1 MAAPVAY
8 SWADV
13 GAPTLNA
20 NAGTFISVLD
30 FCMLSN
36 GWSKVYSGT
45 NKAAY
50 RADAGERKFYRVLDD
65 ASMVYN
71 SVSYKALVTG
81 YDSMSD
87 IDTGTG
93 WTGQM
98 HFNKSLATASGRK
111 WYAWVDPK
119 GVLIATSGNLTTD
132 TTDTYPYSFQYFGET
147 VPVLHGGTPRNV
159 ILGGSVTVQYSVG
172 DMFTAAL
179 LNAET
184 VIKVNR
190 NHTGSA
196 LNQITNRAETQVQQ
210 GPYVA
215 GAETN
220 TLSYPYNGGMIL
232 ESALLWDTTTNK
244 IVIDKIPWVKHIMQK
259 GSTLT
264 ESSYT
269 DGTNTYKAF
278 PIAHYYSNFHS
289 TLPTAASGNRGIGI
303 VCTTESR

>member
-13 GAPTLNA
+13 GAPVLNA

-81 YDSMSD
+81 YDSMSN

-98 HFNKSLATASGRK
+98 HFNKSLPTASGRK

-132 TTDTYPYSFQYFGET
+132 PIDTYPYSFQYFGET
-147 VPVLHGGTPRNV
+147 VPLLHGNTPRN
-159 ILGGSVTVQYSVG
+159 IIMGGSVTVQAQVG
-172 DMFTAAL
+172 CAMSADLTNSEVL
-179 LNAET
+179 
-184 VIKVNR
+184 IKVNR
-190 NHTGSA
+190 NHTGTL
-196 LNQITNRAETQVQQ
+196 LNQNTHRAITHIYQ
-210 GPYVA
+210 GPTVA
-215 GAETN
+215 GSSNCA
-220 TLSYPYNGGMIL
+220 LSYPYNGGLVM
-232 ESALLWDTTTNK
+232 ESCCLWDISTNK
-244 IVIDKIPWVKHIMQK
+244 LVVDKIPWLKHVQQK
-259 GSTLT
+259 GATLT

-278 PIAHYYSNFHS
+278 LTTYYSGNFS
-289 TLPTAASGNRGIGI
+289 NPAPSDVGNRGIGI
-303 VCTTESR
+303 VCITESR